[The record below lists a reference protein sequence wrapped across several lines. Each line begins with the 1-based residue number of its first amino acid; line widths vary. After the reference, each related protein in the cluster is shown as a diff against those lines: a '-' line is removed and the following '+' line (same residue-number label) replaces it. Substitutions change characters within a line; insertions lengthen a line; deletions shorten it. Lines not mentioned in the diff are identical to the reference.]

1 MNPGERPWAD
11 AGRARI
17 GELADDVERRAK
29 AIDGDVD
36 AEAIHDMRTATR
48 RLRTAIALYGADA
61 GAKKRESVQ
70 DELRAVAR
78 RLGAVRDLDIL
89 LTALQGDD
97 LEPLRGAWQQER
109 ARGARRLKA
118 ALTRGRFEQ
127 ALTGARRLVK
137 ASDGG
142 AGRNGAV
149 DRVGTRAPGLIWKA
163 YGKVLAFDIEPAT
176 ADPAA
181 IHQMRIAAKKLRY
194 TIEAFEDAI
203 AGSAALMEQVTAV
216 QDAAG
221 EMHDAVV
228 AVDRARSTIDLDPL
242 TDAQRAAIRAFADT
256 RLRRAEGLRR
266 QVGQKLRVIRSQQ
279 FRDTLGQVVAEMDRT
294 SQ

>member
-1 MNPGERPWAD
+1 MNAGERPWAD
-11 AGRARI
+11 AGREKI
-17 GELADDVERRAK
+17 GELADDVEKRAN
-29 AIDGDVD
+29 AIDPEVEDEPV
-36 AEAIHDMRTATR
+36 HDMRTATR
-48 RLRTAIALYGADA
+48 RLRTAIALYGSDA
-61 GAKKRESVQ
+61 GTKKREAVE

-89 LTALQGDD
+89 LAALQGDD
-97 LEPLRGAWQQER
+97 LEPLRDAWQKER
-109 ARGARRLKA
+109 DQGARRLKA
-118 ALTRGRFEQ
+118 ALTRRRFDQ
-127 ALTGARRLVK
+127 ALRGARRLIR

-203 AGSAALMEQVTAV
+203 AGSAALIEQLTAV

-221 EMHDAVV
+221 EMHDAIV
-228 AVDRARSTIDLDPL
+228 AVDRARSSVDLDPL
-242 TDAQRAAIRAFADT
+242 TDAQRAAIRAFADAQ
-256 RLRRAEGLRR
+256 RRRAEGLRR
-266 QVGQKLRVIRSQQ
+266 SVGQKLRVIRSQQ
-279 FRDTLGQVVAEMDRT
+279 FRDTLGQVVAAMDRT
-294 SQ
+294 SK